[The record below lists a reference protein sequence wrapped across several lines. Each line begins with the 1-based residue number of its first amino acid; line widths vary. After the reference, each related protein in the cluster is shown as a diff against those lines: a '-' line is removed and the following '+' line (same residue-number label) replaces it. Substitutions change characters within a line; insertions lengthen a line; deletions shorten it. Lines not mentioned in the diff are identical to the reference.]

1 MKPLCYDKVT
11 LYIST
16 SMMDFAS
23 THMHICLLYMVG
35 DTQLVLKQLTP
46 VRLLKNEFYREVVQA
61 EQRGAS
67 VDELKQLL
75 GRARAKLGMFE
86 GDLRHGELEIGQV
99 SGLVDAVV
107 PAKTIVEDMWA
118 EFLHGLHQPIPGSN
132 SMV

>member
-1 MKPLCYDKVT
+1 VV
-11 LYIST
+11 
-16 SMMDFAS
+16 
-23 THMHICLLYMVG
+23 VG
-35 DTQLVLKQLTP
+35 DTQLVLKQLNP

-86 GDLRHGELEIGQV
+86 GDLMHGELEIGQV
-99 SGLVDAVV
+99 SGAINAVV
-107 PAKTIVEDMWA
+107 PAKDIVEDMWS
-118 EFLHGLHQPIPGSN
+118 EFLHGLQRPLLGS

>member
-1 MKPLCYDKVT
+1 
-11 LYIST
+11 
-16 SMMDFAS
+16 
-23 THMHICLLYMVG
+23 MVG

-99 SGLVDAVV
+99 SGLIDTIV
-107 PAKTIVEDMWA
+107 PAKAIVDDMWA
-118 EFLHGLHQPIPGSN
+118 EFLLGLQRPIEG
-132 SMV
+132 MV